1 VKKCLP
7 TASNDKR
14 EIALN
19 IPVTEVPTLGSAAA
33 ENVGES
39 FDPFDLTDP
48 FPFYRR
54 ARKDAPIFYSPKLG
68 SWVFLRYEDIK
79 TIFND
84 WKRFSSENAQSPF
97 WPLAEETQRI
107 LNQGGFEGRS
117 GLSARIPPEHT
128 RLRTIVQ
135 GAFGPRRFKAIEP
148 QVRDIINHAIDA
160 FADKGEADL
169 IRDFAYDVPALVIF
183 CLLGVPPEE
192 APHVKAWSE
201 SRALLT
207 WGNLS
212 PEQQAPHAHN
222 MVRYWEYCCAL
233 VARRH
238 REASDDL
245 PGDLVRM
252 QKDGAEIS
260 DHEIA
265 NICYSQLFAGQET
278 TTSLIGNGLREL
290 LLNPREWNAVIA
302 DRSLIP
308 NAIDEILRFTPSI
321 VAWRRRVKAQSSV
334 GGVDLPEKTNLLLV
348 LGSGNRDDAVFED
361 PERFDVRRKNARAH
375 LSLGYGIH
383 YCLGAQLAK
392 LQMAIVLETLP
403 QRLANLR
410 LKPGQVFTFVPNAS
424 FRTPRAL
431 LAEWDRGVTH

>member
-1 VKKCLP
+1 M
-7 TASNDKR
+7 
-14 EIALN
+14 N
-19 IPVTEVPTLGSAAA
+19 IPVTQAFSPAARLS
-33 ENVGES
+33 EE

-54 ARKDAPIFYSPKLG
+54 ARLEAPVFYSPKLG
-68 SWVFLRYEDIK
+68 SWVFSRYGDIK
-79 TIFND
+79 AIFND
-84 WKRFSSENAQSPF
+84 WKTFSSENAQSPF
-97 WPLAEETQRI
+97 WPLSEQTQRI
-107 LNQGGFEGRS
+107 LSEGGFEGRS

-148 QVRDIINHAIDA
+148 QIRDIVDRTIHA
-160 FADKGEADL
+160 FVNKGEADL

-192 APHVKAWSE
+192 APLVKAWSE

-207 WGNLS
+207 WGNLA
-212 PEQQAPHAHN
+212 PEQQIPHAHN

-238 REASDDL
+238 NEVSDDL

-252 QKDGAEIS
+252 QQEGAEIS

-290 LLNPREWNAVIA
+290 LLHPKEWNAVTA
-302 DRSLIP
+302 DRNLVP
-308 NAIDEILRFTPSI
+308 NALEEILRFTPSI
-321 VAWRRRVKAQSSV
+321 VAWRRRVKAEASV
-334 GGVDLPEKTNLLLV
+334 GGVKLPDETNLLLL
-348 LGSGNRDDAVFED
+348 LGSANRDEAIFED
-361 PERFDVRRKNARAH
+361 PDRFDIRRKNARTH

-392 LQMAIVLETLP
+392 LQMSIVLDTMPRRLP
-403 QRLANLR
+403 NLR
-410 LKPGQVFTFVPNAS
+410 IKPGQAFTFVPNAS
-424 FRTPRAL
+424 FRSPRAL
-431 LAEWDRGVTH
+431 FAEWDHPAAH